1 MTLSSR
7 LLRYRCLGL
16 SRCQPCRSCRRRRCR
31 SRTPAD
37 PVAGF
42 SLLDVLLAACLGSV
56 LAMGVLQGLLADLRI
71 SQRLSRQIHE
81 RQNQLRLF
89 DLLRSD
95 LSLATAV
102 SAQPELE
109 RPACS
114 LAGRQPVLHLS
125 TGGAP
130 ITYSV
135 GAPPSG
141 LWRGQVLM
149 RCGPAYGLDGSVTS
163 EATPVSRVVLDGLRP
178 PRAASAGCPKL
189 LLAGEVAQELNQSGR
204 TGLVVCLLEGQPL
217 LAVGVEQTVPQA
229 GANASEAMLHQEQ
242 LLAIGL

>member
-1 MTLSSR
+1 MPFPSLPLPDRGHGLR
-7 LLRYRCLGL
+7 L
-16 SRCQPCRSCRRRRCR
+16 CQPCRCLRRCR
-31 SRTPAD
+31 WRARANEAP
-37 PVAGF
+37 GF
-42 SLLDVLLAACLGSV
+42 SLLDALLAACLGSV

-81 RQNQLRLF
+81 RQNQIRLF

-102 SAQPELE
+102 SAQPQLE
-109 RPACS
+109 SAACS
-114 LAGRQPVLHLS
+114 LAGRRPVLHLR

-149 RCGPAYGLDGSVTS
+149 RCGPAYGLDGSVAS
-163 EATPVSRVVLDGLRP
+163 EATAVSRVVLDGLRAT
-178 PRAASAGCPKL
+178 RASSAGCPTL
-189 LLAGEVAQELNQSGR
+189 LIAGEVAEEVNQSGR
-204 TGLVVCLLEGQPL
+204 TGLVVCLLEGERL
-217 LAVGVEQTVPQA
+217 LAVRVEQAFPQV
-229 GANASEAMLHQEQ
+229 GESASATLHQEQ